1 MNICSTTNNK
11 YYYIL
16 NYNRAED
23 SRILYLD
30 TLFYKVKKAKIATE
44 VSAEKWSELISNK
57 IIEINPKFIIILKT
71 KYIVD

>member
-1 MNICSTTNNK
+1 MNICSTANNK

-16 NYNRAED
+16 NYNRAKD

-30 TLFYKVKKAKIATE
+30 ILFGKVKNARIATE

-57 IIEINPKFIIILKT
+57 MT
-71 KYIVD
+71 

>member
-23 SRILYLD
+23 SRIRYLD
-30 TLFYKVKKAKIATE
+30 ILFGKVKKARFSTE

-57 IIEINPKFIIILKT
+57 MT
-71 KYIVD
+71 

>member
-30 TLFYKVKKAKIATE
+30 TLFGKVKKARITTE
-44 VSAEKWSELISNK
+44 VNAEKWS
-57 IIEINPKFIIILKT
+57 
-71 KYIVD
+71 

>member
-23 SRILYLD
+23 SRIRYLD
-30 TLFYKVKKAKIATE
+30 ILFDKVKKARLATE

-57 IIEINPKFIIILKT
+57 MT
-71 KYIVD
+71 